1 MAEFQLKAVTATW
14 IPGFPVLLESSSFQR
29 EMEDTAP
36 EDGGEMEQEESEED
50 RMGAIYHPWLKN
62 ELMMIGNSQLSFG
75 NHTSEGL
82 GIGNSGCN
90 TLQP

>member
-1 MAEFQLKAVTATW
+1 VTTTW

-50 RMGAIYHPWLKN
+50 RMGAIYPWVQN
-62 ELMMIGNSQLSFG
+62 
-75 NHTSEGL
+75 GL
-82 GIGNSGCN
+82 R
-90 TLQP
+90 LQ